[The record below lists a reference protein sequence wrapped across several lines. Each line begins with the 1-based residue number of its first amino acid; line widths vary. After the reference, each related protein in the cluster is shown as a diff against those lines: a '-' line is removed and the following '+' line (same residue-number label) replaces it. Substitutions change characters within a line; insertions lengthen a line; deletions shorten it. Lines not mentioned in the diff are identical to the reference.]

1 MTKTSSKPFG
11 SNTAR
16 LLCGLSLIAGLV
28 VCNLGCQQAGM
39 YPGGYPAGAMP
50 MAQGQPAA
58 LGPAS
63 VYAGGQNTPQLV
75 ELQRRASELDNNN
88 RQLTAQIAQVQ
99 QQATAYR
106 ERADLL
112 ARQLEDA
119 NRQNAQ
125 LLASSQQLANQARNL
140 QAGMTARGGARL
152 TANNSMA
159 NNAPGPQISG
169 SQIPGLQI
177 PGAQVIPEG
186 NGIRVRVS
194 SDQMFA
200 PGTVQLTPIGM
211 STLDSFVQAIS
222 RQYPRQRI
230 GIEAHTDSATAAQS
244 GTQMVGAQAQT
255 VMDYLSQRG
264 GIPIQQMA
272 VSAPGPNIPIA
283 DNQTPAGRAE
293 NRRIEMVIYPN

>member
-1 MTKTSSKPFG
+1 MTQTLSKPIG
-11 SNTAR
+11 SSTAK

-63 VYAGGQNTPQLV
+63 VYAGGQNAPQLV
-75 ELQRRASELDNNN
+75 ELQRRAAELDNNN

-112 ARQLEDA
+112 AKQLEDV

-152 TANNSMA
+152 TANNSMT
-159 NNAPGPQISG
+159 NNV
-169 SQIPGLQI
+169 PGLQI

-255 VMDYLSQRG
+255 VMDYLAQRG
-264 GIPIQQMA
+264 GLPIQQMA

-283 DNQTPAGRAE
+283 DNQTPTGRAE
-293 NRRIEMVIYPN
+293 NRRIELVIYPN